1 VIPLLDLRIRK
12 YVWIC
17 LPILIFYV
25 QADGIAANTAQ
36 NLHAAVAT
44 IETLHA
50 TLLSTMKNART
61 MGYKGR
67 YQHLEPI
74 IRQSYDFP
82 KVVQITSGKYW
93 RHFSKSQRLQFIHT
107 FSRLVIAT
115 YAHRFDAYSG
125 ESFHTVATVSSRHGR
140 VIVRTVLIK
149 HDHTQVHLDYLLQQ
163 HKGRWNIINVVA
175 QGVSDLALKR
185 VEYTRVLRHQGFN
198 TLMAKLKGK
207 IAQYE

>member
-1 VIPLLDLRIRK
+1 MSRMRI
-12 YVWIC
+12 WIC

-25 QADGIAANTAQ
+25 QSEGIAANTEQHSHGAITAIEA
-36 NLHAAVAT
+36 LHT
-44 IETLHA
+44 
-50 TLLSTMKNART
+50 TLLSTMKNAKT

-67 YQHLEPI
+67 YKRLEPT

-82 KVVQITSGKYW
+82 KVAQIITGKYW
-93 RHFSKSQRLQFIHT
+93 RHLNKTQKSQFIRI

-125 ESFHTVATVSSRHGR
+125 ESFQTVSTASSRHGR
-140 VIVRTVLIK
+140 VIVHTVLIK
-149 HDHTQVHLDYLLQQ
+149 QDQTRIHLDYLLQQ
-163 HKGRWNIINVVA
+163 YKGEWKIINVVA

-185 VEYTRVLRHQGFN
+185 VEYTTVLRNHGFN
-198 TLMAKLKGK
+198 TLILKLKEK